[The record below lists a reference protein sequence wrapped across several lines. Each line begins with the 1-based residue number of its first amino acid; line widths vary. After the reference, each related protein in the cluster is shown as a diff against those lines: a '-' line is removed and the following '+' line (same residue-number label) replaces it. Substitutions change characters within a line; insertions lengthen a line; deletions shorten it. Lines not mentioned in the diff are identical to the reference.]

1 MLADDQNAAHPG
13 RRRRLQFSLF
23 ALFGLVTLS
32 GIVFA
37 VLARP
42 AETFLGVPV
51 DEEQKGIFGITT
63 MTKVETSDYAS
74 YLKAKKQGDVVAE
87 ERRGDYTYYA
97 IGNVRHAGD
106 AYVDIVER
114 YKAKRPRRR

>member
-1 MLADDQNAAHPG
+1 MLSDNANATRPG
-13 RRRRLQFSLF
+13 RRRRLQFSLL

-37 VLARP
+37 LLARP
-42 AETFLGVPV
+42 GETILGVPV
-51 DEEQKGIFGITT
+51 DQERKGIFGITT

-97 IGNVRHAGD
+97 VGNVRHAGD

-114 YKAKRPRRR
+114 YKTRTPRER